1 MPVPSQKPRVGQAS
15 VPVPPGRTGDDA
27 DAVLSLVWICLP
39 LYFPQFAFPTW
50 FSSWDG
56 SRAHLCDPLGALQ
69 ASPSQ
74 EAHSCLWLLAL
85 IAGGV
90 NALLPRSSL
99 SLSDLATE
107 LSVAVGDSP
116 DREQGPGGL

>member
-1 MPVPSQKPRVGQAS
+1 MPVPSQKLRVGQAS
-15 VPVPPGRTGDDA
+15 APAPPGRTGDDA
-27 DAVLSLVWICLP
+27 DAMLSLVWICLP
-39 LYFPQFAFPTW
+39 LYFAQFAFPMW

-69 ASPSQ
+69 DSPSQ
-74 EAHSCLWLLAL
+74 EAHSCLWLLAV

-90 NALLPRSSL
+90 NALLPHSSL
-99 SLSDLATE
+99 SLYDLAAE
-107 LSVAVGDSP
+107 LSVAMADSP